1 VPAKLTD
8 KRIGAIYIC
17 CNPQIVVARPV
28 DSRDYFPFYM
38 RALVRFVRDARLLVL
53 TIINKREE
61 DKISRAIYQS
71 SPVQSVGAESGCEIK
86 NRKRAASSGRRATT
100 LIDNYHRNGGAER
113 SCVRV
118 APGRSLSNVISNS
131 VQRRSLQR
139 STSSSG
145 IGVSTF
151 PRLASPVT
159 LRAIAH

>member
-86 NRKRAASSGRRATT
+86 NRKRSASSGRRATT
-100 LIDNYHRNGGAER
+100 LIDNYHRQGREKR
-113 SCVRV
+113 VRV